1 MKKRIQA
8 VILCAALAITGIFAI
23 SSRNSAADSSGVVRT
38 SWTQTAGGLSSDNLQ
53 MHEYN
58 NNWADVVRSYVTENE
73 DGTLERVES
82 VGDGVYVETYDV
94 SMKMTASRKIENALP
109 MFGGYFRGQNY
120 KFLVFGQDNPAE
132 SDDVEIMRVLKYD
145 MSWNYV
151 GQQSVKGANTTSPFS
166 AGSLRMAE
174 ENGVLYIHTCHQM
187 YTTSDGLRHQAN
199 MTFAFDEETLE
210 IKKQQYGIAYV
221 LTGYV
226 SHSFNQFIVADGGKI
241 YRLDHG
247 DAYPRCVCL
256 LKDNDYLAEDS
267 LATGVS
273 VLNIAGSL
281 GQNATGVC
289 VGGFGKQKEWLITVG
304 NSVKQDKDNY
314 YTGGQRNIFVN
325 LVKDTED
332 TGLTV
337 SGSVWLTRYSTGDNV
352 TVGNPYLVDATDGYY
367 VLWEEKTKVQKK
379 STTVTKLVKMNTAGE
394 TTEGPYTLRVRLSD
408 CQPIITSNNRMVWY
422 VTNKTEP
429 LFYSLDLTQLSVYDN
444 EEMGSEAMVSPTT
457 SPKPSPTVSPKPSSK
472 TTKKKTTASPKPPL
486 PKPARAKIKKLTVHK
501 YGAACVKLII
511 KKVPKASYYEIQY
524 SLKKNFKKQ
533 HTRTTFSTK
542 VDYVLQRNKKY
553 YFRVRAVREGNS
565 TTDYE
570 DLKGPWSKVEK
581 LNTKINRAKYYNN
594 RKEG

>member
-1 MKKRIQA
+1 MKKNRMKKRIQA
-8 VILCAALAITGIFAI
+8 VILGAALAVTGIFAI
-23 SSRNSAADSSGVVRT
+23 SSRNSAADSSGVVRS
-38 SWTQTAGGLSSDNLQ
+38 SWAQTTGGLSSENLGK
-53 MHEYN
+53 HEYN
-58 NNWADVVRSYVTENE
+58 HNWADVVRSYVTEDK
-73 DGTLERVES
+73 DGTLERVEA
-82 VGDGVYVETYDV
+82 GEDGVYVETYDASLQV
-94 SMKMTASRKIENALP
+94 TASRKIENALP
-109 MFGGYFRGQNY
+109 LFGGYFRGENY
-120 KFLVFGQDNPAE
+120 KFLVFGQVNLSE
-132 SDDVEIMRVLKYD
+132 NKYVEIMRVLKYD
-145 MSWNYV
+145 MFWNYV
-151 GQQSVKGANTTSPFS
+151 GQQSVKGANTTAPFE

-174 ENGVLYIHTCHQM
+174 ENGILYIHTCHQM

-226 SHSFNQFIVADGGKI
+226 SHSFNQFIVADGGKL

-256 LKDNDYLAEDS
+256 LKDDDYLAGNNIAS
-267 LATGVS
+267 GAS

-304 NSVKQDKDNY
+304 NSVKQNKDNY
-314 YTGGQRNIFVN
+314 NTDDQRNIFVT
-325 LVKDTED
+325 LVTDAD
-332 TGLTV
+332 LTV
-337 SGSVWLTRYSTGDNV
+337 QDRVWLTQYGSGDNV

-379 STTVTKLVKMNTAGE
+379 STTVTKIVKMNTAGE

-429 LFYSLDLTQLSVYDN
+429 LFYSLDLKQLSVYDN
-444 EEMGSEAMVSPTT
+444 VEMGSEAMVDPTA
-457 SPKPSPTVSPKPSSK
+457 SVKPSPTVSPKPSPSK
-472 TTKKKTTASPKPPL
+472 ETKKKTAVSSKPML
-486 PKPARAKIKKLTVHK
+486 SKPARAVIKKITVHK
-501 YGAACVKLII
+501 RGAACIQLRI
-511 KKVPKASYYEIQY
+511 KKVPKASYYEVEY
-524 SLKKNFKKQ
+524 SLNRNFEKK
-533 HTRTTFSTK
+533 HTRTTFRTK
-542 VDYVLQRNKKY
+542 VDYILRRNKKY

-570 DLKGPWSKVEK
+570 DLKGSWSKVKK
-581 LNTKINRAKYYNN
+581 LNTKR
-594 RKEG
+594 